1 MLRGLLLVSFFT
13 ALGEAFERLAR
24 LPLPGPV
31 LGLVAL
37 LVALRA
43 GLVPRAAIA
52 EACGALTGRM
62 ALFIVPAAVAI
73 FGPTSVELISTALVP
88 VVVASVVSTL
98 VVFAVVGLTA
108 QRMARS

>member
-1 MLRGLLLVSFFT
+1 MSLFT
-13 ALGEAFERLAR
+13 ALGEALERFAH

-37 LVALRA
+37 LVALRT

-52 EACGALTGRM
+52 EACSALTGRM
-62 ALFIVPAAVAI
+62 ALFLVPAAVAV
-73 FGPTSVELISTALVP
+73 FGPAEWALLSAALVP

-108 QRMARS
+108 QRMAPR